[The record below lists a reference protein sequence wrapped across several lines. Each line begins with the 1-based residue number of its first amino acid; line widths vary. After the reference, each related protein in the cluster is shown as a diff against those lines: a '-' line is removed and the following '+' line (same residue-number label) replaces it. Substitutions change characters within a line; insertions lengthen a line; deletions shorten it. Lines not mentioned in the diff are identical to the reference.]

1 MGTTMI
7 FKEGAPKSQQHSS
20 SEERPPEA
28 PGQLEL
34 KLESTQSK
42 RQVRILHRRK
52 SLRLLRMRVRK
63 LGTDRRDD
71 LPTVSKE

>member
-7 FKEGAPKSQQHSS
+7 FKEDAPRSQQHSS

-34 KLESTQSK
+34 RLESSQSK
-42 RQVRILHRRK
+42 RQIRIVHRRK
-52 SLRLLRMRVRK
+52 PLRLPRMRVRK
-63 LGTDRRDD
+63 LGADNRDD
-71 LPTVSKE
+71 LSTVSEE